1 MSFLADRM
9 KLIKPSPTL
18 AVAQKAA
25 ELKAQ
30 GRDVIDLGVGEPDF
44 PTPSHIIEEAYAA
57 MKRGETKYTTVS
69 GTVALKKA
77 IINKFKRENNLE
89 YTAEEIIVS
98 VGAKHVLFQTFFA
111 SLNPGDEVI
120 IPAPYWVSY
129 PDMVSFAEGTSVVVN
144 CPDSQDFK
152 ILPSQLEAAITAKT
166 KWLILNSPSNPT
178 GMAYTR
184 EELKALGEVLKKHPH
199 VYVMSDDIYEHLLF
213 DGREFATLAEVVP
226 ELKSRTMT
234 VNGTSKA
241 YSMTGWRIGYA
252 AGPKDLIKAMTTLQS
267 QSTSN
272 TCSIAQAATIAALE
286 GDHSFL
292 PERKSAFELR
302 RNRALEIFAS
312 CPDLKC
318 VKPQGA
324 FYLFPNCAGV
334 IGKKTPQ
341 GQVLNSDVD
350 YVTYLLEEAGV
361 AVVPGTAFGLAPYLR
376 LSTAT
381 DMKTLEEA
389 CHRIVGATEKLS

>member
-1 MSFLADRM
+1 MSLLADRM

-44 PTPSHIIEEAYAA
+44 PTPAHIIEEAYSA
-57 MKRGETKYTTVS
+57 MKRGETRYTAVG

-89 YTAEEIIVS
+89 YAADEIIVS
-98 VGAKHVLFQTFFA
+98 VGAKHVLFQAFFA
-111 SLNPGDEVI
+111 SLNPGDEMI

-129 PDMVSFAEGTSVVVN
+129 PDMVSFAEGVPVAVD

-152 ILPSQLEAAITAKT
+152 ILPHQLESAITPKT

-178 GMAYTR
+178 GMAYSR
-184 EELKALGEVLKKHPH
+184 EELKALGEVLKKHSH
-199 VYVMSDDIYEHLLF
+199 VYIMSDDIYEHLLF
-213 DGREFATLAEVVP
+213 DGREFATIAEVVP
-226 ELKSRTMT
+226 ELKSRTVT
-234 VNGTSKA
+234 VNGMSKA

-252 AGPKDLIKAMTTLQS
+252 AGPKELIKAMTTLQS

-272 TCSIAQAATIAALE
+272 ACSIAQAGAVMALE
-286 GDHSFL
+286 GDHSFI
-292 PERKSAFELR
+292 PERKSAFEAR
-302 RNRALEIFAS
+302 RNRALKILTS
-312 CPDLKC
+312 CPELNC

-324 FYLFPNCAGV
+324 FYLFPNCSGV
-334 IGKKTPQ
+334 IGKKTPE

-361 AVVPGTAFGLAPYLR
+361 AVVPGSAFGLSPYMR

-381 DMKTLEEA
+381 DMKTLEDA
-389 CHRIVGATEKLS
+389 CHRIVSATKKLM